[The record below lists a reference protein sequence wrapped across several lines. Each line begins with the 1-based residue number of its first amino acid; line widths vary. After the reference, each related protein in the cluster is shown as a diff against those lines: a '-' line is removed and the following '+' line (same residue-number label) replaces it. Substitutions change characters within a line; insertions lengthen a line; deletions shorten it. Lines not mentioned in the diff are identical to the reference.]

1 MAIFKLI
8 VQVSPQDREGALK
21 GQKLILTKAS
31 QDGSGNTS
39 WVATRPFGVTTIS
52 WEQKYGVYA
61 STTEIKEGATI
72 NRLSSK
78 PGIGDSGDAKNKML
92 YNFTDDAI
100 FVEGALS
107 LPNNNYGSK
116 NSYSDLEFLTMGVMQ
131 QADVNGTKVMNPI
144 NALTVPRGQNY
155 QSEPIEKVTLFASK
169 TIGSET
175 IISKI
180 GTETFDAVYRDGKT
194 EIICH
199 YDNNVGKFVE
209 GPYPNFKVQS
219 NGTSN
224 VELDYTY
231 AFTGLGVCTSLVMLA
246 WVRDNQALIIGQ
258 LSGLVS
264 TYFGTFDAASKS
276 FSVIGTSALACAEAC
291 KAIQAV
297 INKNYPG
304 GDAHLVHDKSDIII
318 DTDSCVVKAQTCDL
332 EDDVILDTENG
343 KIETRVLEL
352 K

>member
-39 WVATRPFGVTTIS
+39 WVATKPFGVTTIS

-92 YNFTDDAI
+92 YNFTDDAV
-100 FVEGALS
+100 FVEGELS
-107 LPNNNYGSK
+107 LSNNNYGSK
-116 NSYSDLEFLTMGVMQ
+116 NSYSDLQFLTMGVMQ

-175 IISKI
+175 IISTI
-180 GTETFDAVYRDGKT
+180 STDTFDAVYRDGKT
-194 EIICH
+194 EITCH
-199 YDNNVGKFVE
+199 YDNNLGKFIE
-209 GPYPNFKVQS
+209 GPYPSSFNAKTDGLPDV
-219 NGTSN
+219 NYN
-224 VELDYTY
+224 Y
-231 AFTGLGVCTSLVMLA
+231 AFSGLGICTSLVMLS
-246 WVRDNQALIIGQ
+246 WVRDNQALIIQ
-258 LSGLVS
+258 KLSGLV
-264 TYFGTFDAASKS
+264 TTHFGTFDAATKS
-276 FSVIGTSALACAEAC
+276 FSVLGTSALACAEAC

-304 GDAHLVHDKSDIII
+304 GDANLVYDKSGIII
-318 DTDSCVVKAQTCDL
+318 DTDYCVVNVQTCDL
-332 EDDVILDTENG
+332 KGDVTLDIENG